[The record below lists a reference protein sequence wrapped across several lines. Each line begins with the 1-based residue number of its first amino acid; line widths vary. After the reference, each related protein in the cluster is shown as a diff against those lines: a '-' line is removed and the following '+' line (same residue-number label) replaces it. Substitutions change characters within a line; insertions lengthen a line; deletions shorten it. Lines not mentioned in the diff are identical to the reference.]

1 MVRNYL
7 KIAIRNIQRHT
18 SYTLINVLGLALGMA
33 CVIVIF
39 ALVKFHLSFDN
50 FHTDSDRIYRLVT
63 EQHRDQIS
71 YRSSVPNPL
80 GKVFREDYTFAEKV
94 GRICTFDDQLITID
108 KQGTSVK
115 FKEGEVAF
123 AETEF
128 FDIFHYPLVQGTA
141 SSALAEPH
149 TAIISE
155 RVARK
160 YFGEENPINKLFRL
174 DNRIDFKVTGIVKN
188 LPTNT
193 DRKTEVYLSYSSLKE
208 FNEWFA
214 SDDSWGGISSN
225 MQCFVRLKPNIT
237 VAEVENVLPAYVT
250 KYRPTNKNVHHY
262 KLQPLKDIHFN
273 AQYGG
278 TMEKSNLWILSL
290 IGVFLLFTACVN
302 FVNLATAQAINR
314 SKEVGV
320 RKVLGSVRTQLFWQ
334 FITETAV
341 ITVMATIIAFAF
353 ANLLLPY
360 VNEWFDAQLTMNSF
374 AQWSFIGFVIALV
387 VTVTLFAGAY
397 PGLILSGFKPV
408 LALKGKLTQ
417 QRIGGFNV
425 RRSLIV
431 TQFAISQMLI
441 IGLIVIV
448 YQMNYARQS
457 DMGFNKEAVVMI
469 PMGSK
474 DDKMV
479 TLNNQFAQIGGVE
492 ETSLCYDAP
501 ASRAA
506 WTTSFHLEGNSEE
519 EAFPI
524 SYKGA
529 DTNFI
534 SLFDLN
540 LVAGRNLFPSDSVKE
555 FIVNETF
562 VKKLNLDSPEDVIGK
577 VIFTKGGEWK
587 GPIVGV
593 VKDFHD
599 QSFHQE
605 INAVF
610 IATSKD
616 DYNYTAVKINS
627 ANLKNTLAELEK
639 SWSAMYPEQI
649 YTYSFL
655 DDDIAAFYK
664 TEERMMILI
673 QVFSFIAIFI
683 GCMGLYGLVSF
694 MASQKTKEIGIR
706 KVLGGSVPQILWIFG
721 KEFSGLLLIAFL
733 VAAPVGG
740 WVMNKW
746 LQNFQ
751 YKVDLNIWIFIAAI
765 SVTSLIAL
773 LTVGYQS
780 LRAAMANPVKSLR
793 AE

>member
-562 VKKLNLDSPEDVIGK
+562 VKKLNLGSPEDAIGK